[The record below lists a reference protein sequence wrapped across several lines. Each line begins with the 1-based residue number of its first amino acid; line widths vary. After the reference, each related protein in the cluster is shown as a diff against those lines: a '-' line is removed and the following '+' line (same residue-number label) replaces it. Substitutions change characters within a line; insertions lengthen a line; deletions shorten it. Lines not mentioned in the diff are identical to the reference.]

1 VKKYKLLYFVSED
14 EYFLSHKIFQAK
26 DALKNKFD
34 VMVICNFTK
43 YENKIKSEGF
53 KTQNI
58 HFDRRSIN
66 PLTNLNY
73 LIRLLKIIRTFKP
86 NIIQC
91 FALKPILLTSI
102 AAFFNKNI
110 KVLCCVVGVGSLVI
124 NNNFFSNFIR
134 GFYFFLLKTFT
145 MNNISYVFQNLD
157 DVKLFKKK
165 GVIKNKNIKI
175 IRGSGV
181 DTNFFKKSKN
191 KKIYDL
197 IFHSRILKDK
207 GIIEIIDA
215 LKKLQKK
222 KIILSTL
229 ILGSPDPKNFSSI
242 SVEKLNNWN
251 ESKIIIWKPKVA
263 DVLPYLQK
271 SRIAILP
278 SYREGLP
285 KSLLEAA
292 SCELPLIST
301 NVPGCREICLDK
313 FNGFLVKPND
323 SKSLAK
329 AIEKLVFNQGLM
341 DKFGKNGRSHVI
353 KNFANEHVSKKFGE
367 VYQSLLK

>member
-1 VKKYKLLYFVSED
+1 MKKYKLLYFVSED

-124 NNNFFSNFIR
+124 NNNFFSNLIR
-134 GFYFFLLKTFT
+134 SFYFFLLKTFT

-165 GVIKNKNIKI
+165 GVIKNKNVKI
-175 IRGSGV
+175 IKGSGV
-181 DTNFFKKSKN
+181 DTNFFRKSKN
-191 KKIYDL
+191 RKIYDL

-207 GIIEIIDA
+207 GI
-215 LKKLQKK
+215 
-222 KIILSTL
+222 
-229 ILGSPDPKNFSSI
+229 
-242 SVEKLNNWN
+242 V
-251 ESKIIIWKPKVA
+251 
-263 DVLPYLQK
+263 
-271 SRIAILP
+271 
-278 SYREGLP
+278 
-285 KSLLEAA
+285 
-292 SCELPLIST
+292 
-301 NVPGCREICLDK
+301 
-313 FNGFLVKPND
+313 
-323 SKSLAK
+323 
-329 AIEKLVFNQGLM
+329 
-341 DKFGKNGRSHVI
+341 
-353 KNFANEHVSKKFGE
+353 
-367 VYQSLLK
+367 

>member
-1 VKKYKLLYFVSED
+1 MKKYKLLYFISED

-58 HFDRRSIN
+58 NFDRGSIN

-73 LIRLLKIIRTFKP
+73 LIKLLKIIHTFKP

-91 FALKPILLTSI
+91 FALKPILLTSM
-102 AAFFNKNI
+102 AAFFNKKI

-124 NNNFFSNFIR
+124 NNNFFSNIIR
-134 GFYFFLLKTFT
+134 GFYFFLLKIFT

-157 DVKLFKKK
+157 DAELFKKK
-165 GVIKNKNIKI
+165 GVIKNKNVKI
-175 IRGSGV
+175 IKGSGV

-215 LKKLQKK
+215 LKKLKKK

-229 ILGSPDPKNFSSI
+229 ILGNPDPKNFSSI
-242 SVEKLNNWN
+242 SVEKLNSWN
-251 ESKIIIWKPKVA
+251 DSKIIIWKPRVA
-263 DVLPYLQK
+263 NVLPYLQK
-271 SRIAILP
+271 SKIAILP

-285 KSLLEAA
+285 RSLLEAA

-301 NVPGCREICLDK
+301 NVPGCKEICLDK
-313 FNGFLVKPND
+313 FNGFLVNPKD

-329 AIEKLVFNQGLM
+329 AIKKLAFNQRLI
-341 DKFGKNGRSHVI
+341 DKFGKNGRAHII
-353 KNFANEHVSKKFGE
+353 KNFANELVSKKFSE